1 METLRKNKVMVEF
14 VGFDEIW
21 NKLHMLDR
29 IQNICVANGQIQDLG
44 GHGELSRIFPNLTT
58 LSFEDNLLF
67 DWNQVYL
74 IGH

>member
-1 METLRKNKVMVEF
+1 VETLRKNKVMVEF

>member
-1 METLRKNKVMVEF
+1 MVEF

-44 GHGELSRIFPNLTT
+44 GHGELSRIFPNL
-58 LSFEDNLLF
+58 LLCHSKIIF
-67 DWNQVYL
+67 YL
-74 IGH
+74 IGTKSTLSAINCPTSPSL

>member
-1 METLRKNKVMVEF
+1 MVEF